1 MAELTGQ
8 LLFAPPD
15 KRQQQVRQAETLH
28 DQIEPDQT
36 YPLDFVTYRITGYR
50 PRKAV
55 DEQTLL
61 VGAALKAD
69 LRLLIDSL
77 SRSLDMAAID
87 GEQVETPR
95 QLAARLGVSTKTIDR
110 WRQTSLRW
118 RWMLLPDSER
128 RQVVIPR
135 AAVDAMVADQGERVR
150 RASRFTRM
158 DVAQRTRLVERA
170 RRLTRGANLSRHQIA
185 RRLALQVGRSP
196 ETIRAILEKHD
207 RQHPDNPIFPDEGGK
222 LSDRQRR
229 VIMRAMRRGV
239 DAPRI
244 MKRFR
249 CSRST
254 VYRVVHEQ
262 RAQALQDRTIGY
274 STLPWFEQAAEAVDK
289 GEGIAA
295 VLHHHAPLPEPAWTA
310 ESAPRPAALDDLPA
324 PLRDFYDQPRTDRE
338 TQRVLAIQM
347 NFHRYLAA
355 RQRDRLPASN
365 PRVAD
370 LDAINARLERGD
382 AIGRELVRM
391 NLHVVLA
398 TARRHV
404 QGHEDRL
411 LRLFDLLE
419 LGNRVLIE
427 AIDQYDVARGRSLE
441 WYVTW
446 RLMQRF
452 VRERL
457 KAETTLTAA
466 LGDPLTLARRRELP
480 QQVYERM
487 VAQARQ
493 HGIDLRL
500 PNPRTPAAAPT
511 ADQESDA
518 TPPAQ

>member
-8 LLFAPPD
+8 LLFSPPD
-15 KRQQQVRQAETLH
+15 KRRQQVLRAEALH
-28 DQIEPDQT
+28 DQIESGQT
-36 YPLDFVTYRITGYR
+36 YPLDFVTFRITNYR
-50 PRKAV
+50 PRNT
-55 DEQTLL
+55 DDDQTLL

-77 SRSLDMAAID
+77 SRSLDMTPAE

-118 RWMLLPDSER
+118 RWMVLPGTER

-135 AAVDAMVADQGERVR
+135 QAVETMLTDQGERVR

-158 DVAQRTRLVERA
+158 DMAQRSRLVERA
-170 RRLTRGANLSRHQIA
+170 RRLARDANLSRHQIA
-185 RRLALQVGRSP
+185 RRLALQAGRAP

-207 RQHPDNPIFPDEGGK
+207 RQHPDDRLFPDEGGK

-229 VIMRAMRRGV
+229 VIARAMRRGV
-239 DAPRI
+239 AVRRI

-254 VYRVVHEQ
+254 AYRVVQEQ
-262 RAQALQDRTIGY
+262 RAQMLHDRAIGY
-274 STLPWFEQAAEAVDK
+274 ATLPWFAQAAQAVDQ
-289 GEGIAA
+289 GEDIAA
-295 VLHHHAPLPEPAWTA
+295 ILEAHAPLPAA
-310 ESAPRPAALDDLPA
+310 ADAAGDAPRKPAALDDLPS
-324 PLRDFYDQPRTDRE
+324 PLRELYDQPRAHRE
-338 TQRVLAIQM
+338 TQRVLAVRM
-347 NFHRYLAA
+347 NFWRYLAA
-355 RQRDRLPASN
+355 RMRDRLPASN

-370 LDAINARLERGD
+370 LDAIDAMRERGD
-382 AIGRELVRM
+382 AIMRQLVRM
-391 NLHVVLA
+391 NLPVVLA

-419 LGNRVLIE
+419 LGNRVLID
-427 AIDQYDVARGRSLE
+427 AIDQYDVTRGRSLE

-457 KAETTLTAA
+457 KAETTLAAA

-480 QQVYERM
+480 QQVYQRM
-487 VAQARQ
+487 LAHARQ
-493 HGIDLRL
+493 RGIEL
-500 PNPRTPAAAPT
+500 APPPPEDAPPET
-511 ADQESDA
+511 QPDRPA
-518 TPPAQ
+518 TPPPA